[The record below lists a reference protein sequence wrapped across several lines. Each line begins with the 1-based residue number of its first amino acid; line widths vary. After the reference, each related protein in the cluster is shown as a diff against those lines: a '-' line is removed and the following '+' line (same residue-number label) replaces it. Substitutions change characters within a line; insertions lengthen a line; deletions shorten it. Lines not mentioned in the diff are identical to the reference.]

1 MILMWFWYGLP
12 FPRAGGRFQSG
23 ERPWK
28 GYQKAF
34 EWARAWKKGS
44 LVGGGGLEWL
54 DHKKSIRTS
63 YSNQYQTHIN
73 KSYQNHNKIMSRK
86 PLYNLRSHNKT
97 ITANHI
103 KTITKPPKKLFYI
116 HASVAP
122 WPVLTQAHSLYI

>member
-1 MILMWFWYGLP
+1 MACLFRGLE
-12 FPRAGGRFQSG
+12 AGSKVVRGPGKAIKRLLSG
-23 ERPWK
+23 P
-28 GYQKAF
+28 G
-34 EWARAWKKGS
+34 AWKKGS
-44 LVGGGGLEWL
+44 LVGGGGLGWL

-63 YSNQYQTHIN
+63 YANQYQTHIN

-103 KTITKPPKKLFYI
+103 KTIAKPPKKLFYI